1 MIKDMKKYI
10 YIIASV
16 LALTAV
22 SCTEKLDSVE
32 QLGALGTDPYYAN
45 ANDSEAE
52 ALISSIYTSV
62 WGQRIT
68 NSSVLTDDVVNNNV
82 WKTYN
87 NDTFLSGPVSTA
99 GLSFTTLYQI
109 NYKANMIIEK
119 LKDDTAAKKRVI
131 AEAYFLR
138 AWAYYYLIMGW
149 GTPPLVDHVL
159 GSDELQPANGNTEE
173 LWNYVQT
180 SLDEAIKGLPTK
192 SGLGGQRALG
202 ARVTA
207 ETAKAWK
214 GKAYLAAGDK
224 ANAATYLKQ
233 VIDSGKYK
241 LLDEYFDLYTL
252 KGDWCDEYLW
262 EFNASDADDD
272 MRATEARMSHQ
283 NYVWR
288 AEYVTMPGG
297 VHLTGFNQGYEQDFP
312 SKSFYDFLV
321 ARGEIG
327 TKRQKGNVWTFEE
340 AADKFIELAGD
351 EYKDSPNYEGD
362 NVKPLLA
369 KGMSEKQAGM
379 YLLWGGFVQ
388 PLLDQC
394 QGYLGTKFYFWHS
407 DMYTATNDKDLY
419 SKANFAF
426 MRYADVLLLYA
437 EATVDSQA
445 GLAAFNQVRTR
456 AGMPTVSSYTLKDVQ
471 DERRAEFFFE
481 GERFWD
487 CRRWGIDQEAFK
499 EVGKYTYKTA
509 GDPANYTVSVTS
521 EDVTNWVGYD
531 TKYRL
536 FPYPTTELTAN
547 PNLVQN
553 PGW

>member
-1 MIKDMKKYI
+1 MKKYI
-10 YIIASV
+10 YILASV

-22 SCTEKLDSVE
+22 SCTEKLDSVN
-32 QLGALGTDPYYAN
+32 QLGALGTDPFYAN
-45 ANDSEAE
+45 ANDSEAD

-62 WGQRIT
+62 WSQRI
-68 NSSVLTDDVVNNNV
+68 NNFSQMTDDVVWNDV
-82 WKTYN
+82 YKTYN
-87 NDTFLSGPVSTA
+87 NDTFLSGPISTC

-109 NYKANMIIEK
+109 NYKANMIIER
-119 LKDDTAAKKRVI
+119 LADDTAAKKRVI
-131 AEAYFLR
+131 AEAYFMR

-159 GSDELQPANGNTEE
+159 NSDELQPSNGTADE
-173 LWNYVQT
+173 LWNYVQS
-180 SLDEAIKGLPTK
+180 SLDEAIKGLPSK
-192 SGLGGQRALG
+192 SGLGGQKALG

-207 ETAKAWK
+207 ETAKALK

-241 LLDEYFDLYTL
+241 LLDDYSALFTL
-252 KGDWCDEYLW
+252 PADWSDEYLW
-262 EFNASDADDD
+262 EYNASDSDED
-272 MRATEARMSHQ
+272 MRSTEARMSHS

-288 AEYVTMPGG
+288 GENVVTPGG

-327 TKRQKGNVWTFEE
+327 TPRQKGNVWTFEE
-340 AADKFIELAGD
+340 AAAKFIELAGD

-362 NVKPLLA
+362 NVNPLLA
-369 KGMSEKQAGM
+369 AGMTPEQAGM
-379 YLLWGGFVQ
+379 YLLWEGFVQ
-388 PLLDQC
+388 PALDQC
-394 QGYLGTKFYFWHS
+394 QGYLGTKYYIWHS

-419 SKANFAF
+419 SKANFPVF
-426 MRYADVLLLYA
+426 RYADVLLLYA
-437 EATVDSQA
+437 EATLDSQA
-445 GLAAFNQVRTR
+445 GLSAFNQVRTR
-456 AGMPTVSSYTLKDVQ
+456 AGMPTVSSYTLKDIQ

-487 CRRWGIDQEAFK
+487 CRRWGIDAEAFK
-499 EVGKYTYKTA
+499 EVGKYTYKTL
-509 GDPANYTVSVTS
+509 GDPSTYTVSVES
-521 EDVTNWVGYD
+521 EIVSNWVGYD
-531 TKYRL
+531 SKYKL
-536 FPYPTTELTAN
+536 FPYPTTEMTNN
-547 PNLVQN
+547 PNLNQN